1 MADTNTPGSL
11 LVGEGVFM
19 KGSMRVPGLA
29 SIDGKVE
36 GELTA
41 DTVHIQTNGSMN
53 GRTTASHVKVAGAVT
68 DTTIANKT
76 LVIES
81 SGLIAGSIAYTE
93 LEIKKG
99 GSLQGAIHKVGQQP
113 QNFAPPSPPVA
124 AIPEP
129 VVQATPAPAPA
140 TVPVPAPAVEV
151 KAAPPA
157 NDMGR
162 KPRN

>member
-29 SIDGKVE
+29 SIDGKLE

-41 DTVHIQTNGSMN
+41 DTVHIQSNGSMN
-53 GRTTASHVKVAGAVT
+53 GLTTASHVRVAGSVT

-81 SGLIAGSIAYTE
+81 SGLIAGSITYAE

-99 GSLQGAIHKVGQQP
+99 GSLQGGINKVGQKP
-113 QNFAPPSPPVA
+113 QGFAPTSPA
-124 AIPEP
+124 
-129 VVQATPAPAPA
+129 APA
-140 TVPVPAPAVEV
+140 TYAAATAVPSAEEKVESKADAPADDM
-151 KAAPPA
+151 APPLPPPQ
-157 NDMGR
+157 N
-162 KPRN
+162 